1 MIHLPQPVQLLQI
14 QIVEVLRIKTNT
26 RTNLTE
32 TMWEKTEETLSIKK
46 MLFNQKKK
54 DQKKKNKN

>member
-1 MIHLPQPVQLLQI
+1 M
-14 QIVEVLRIKTNT
+14 
-26 RTNLTE
+26 RTNLME
-32 TMWEKTEETLSIKK
+32 TMWEKTEETLNIKK

>member
-46 MLFNQKKK
+46 MSFNQKKK

>member
-1 MIHLPQPVQLLQI
+1 MIHPPQPVQLLQI
-14 QIVEVLRIKTNT
+14 QIVEVLRIKTNM

>member
-1 MIHLPQPVQLLQI
+1 M
-14 QIVEVLRIKTNT
+14 
-26 RTNLTE
+26 RTNLME

>member
-1 MIHLPQPVQLLQI
+1 MIHPPQPVQLLQI